1 MVDGGPLGRV
11 LGATGRGIAEEQ
23 GIDPAEV
30 DIWMG
35 TLSKALAAMGGYIAG
50 CRPLIEILKDTTP
63 GFVFSVGLSPP
74 IAAAAHAA
82 IDLMQKETWRLA
94 KLRENGRAFLRGA
107 KARGLDTGVSVGAS
121 VVPIMIG
128 NSPHAVILSERLL
141 ARGYNV
147 VPAFFPGV
155 AENQARLRFFLTSEH
170 TPKQIDSV
178 LDVVVEE
185 LLDVRNGPS
194 LVSLVTKR

>member
-1 MVDGGPLGRV
+1 
-11 LGATGRGIAEEQ
+11 
-23 GIDPAEV
+23 
-30 DIWMG
+30 MG

-50 CRPLIEILKDTTP
+50 CGPLIDILKDATP
-63 GFVFSVGLSPP
+63 GFVFSVGISPP
-74 IAAAAHAA
+74 VAAAAHAA
-82 IDLMQKETWRLA
+82 IDIMRQEPWRVA

-107 KARGLDTGVSVGAS
+107 KARGLDTGLSIGAA
-121 VVPIMIG
+121 VIPIMIG

-141 ARGYNV
+141 ARGYNI

-170 TPKQIDSV
+170 TPEQINDV
-178 LDVVVEE
+178 LDVVAEE
-185 LLDVRNGPS
+185 LANVRNGPP

>member
-1 MVDGGPLGRV
+1 
-11 LGATGRGIAEEQ
+11 
-23 GIDPAEV
+23 
-30 DIWMG
+30 MG